1 MNRGLSAGEQKLAE
15 KLIILN
21 ERGKGMLTRI
31 YNIKKQCSDPKSR
44 PAFLSDKP
52 LEGTIKT
59 IVRKFPN
66 FESHLKGQTQ
76 PIQGQEKDI
85 VKGLSNYYYT
95 FVDVMQFKDHT
106 SELLTMIDA
115 SFVHFDIAL
124 NFDLTRAYLDLIVT
138 YVSLMLLIARVDDRK
153 AVLGLFNYA
162 YEAQNGRSDEY
173 FPRLGQLIIDYE
185 YPLKRLSEDFTTH
198 QQRVSQAL
206 QSVHNIYHRRN
217 HTGAQWRQSQLLSI
231 ISAPATMLEP
241 AQSEVVACEYLPL
254 STMNKWILFCYCLCY
269 NHINDP
275 GAIEVWKAALGDG
288 FCLSLCRDEVYMVHK
303 EFHSFF
309 DALKGQSKRA
319 KEIQECGSLA
329 LSNSPG
335 IHRERRNYLR
345 AAMQELSHIISDQP
359 GLFGPKALV
368 VVQALSLASDEVHW
382 LVRHKEH
389 NPPKGKKNPDD
400 YTDTRLSHMLFL
412 IEELHAMMLKYSSVL
427 QRYYIQYMSGFD
439 NSLLK
444 DILQKIAI
452 VPEDVSLLMTSFTTT
467 LASLSVKQVES
478 NTEFDFDGLRL
489 DWIRLQAYTSIRGAA
504 PEIKDIRDMAML
516 LNTISFHSK
525 LVDNQEGLLSEV
537 ADLTLFC
544 FYPNSLVEE
553 AFHQCLTSLGQQKF
567 SIAFPLLCSHFMSAT
582 NPFCPEERHLLGER
596 SLSAVNMFLDAIAKQ
611 AKEVV
616 QLYCKEHLKLFYQL
630 DPLNALHL
638 LEDAAAAKKKDK
650 NKKNQQPQMPKPG
663 EESFRK
669 TRESLTQLDAKLLAL
684 SDLSV
689 ALNYVSHIQVW
700 EHNFAPKEFLA
711 VHLEDFFSKS
721 VVKLTGYDSD
731 KQEINRPSELLNNV
745 KVLMGVLRCVE
756 NYANVDMSRIC
767 NHAMLQQT
775 QPVDSHGGI
784 TVCGMYSQWYVDILL
799 RQVSTGNLLYSPNRK
814 SFITK
819 TATTNFKA
827 DEFTDPVEL
836 RALATLLGPYGMKYL
851 GDRMLQQI
859 ASQMGEV
866 KKLVKNN
873 KDVLASLRN
882 SFDKHEQSLELV
894 RRLKN
899 TDDLLIRM
907 TIVGVILAFRELT
920 QEALRDVLEKRVP
933 FLVCY
938 VNDFQENYRK
948 ENEHRVLVDDMA
960 ISAGYK
966 CDIDRPLCNA
976 MRQHKEKKLEEDIQ
990 IWSLLLVFL
999 GVCIPF
1005 QANKDECEYNPNLEA
1020 HENNFHC
1027 LAKAIDRISVALCSN
1042 NGDNI
1047 EVRLREFLVIA
1058 SSSLLKLGLESEKDM
1073 PKNRESVY
1081 LLLDMIIQES
1091 PFLTMD
1097 ILESCFP
1104 YSLLRNAY
1112 HQVYKKPRAGK
1123 KARSAVTTAVEDS
1136 SVL

>member
-1 MNRGLSAGEQKLAE
+1 MDRGLSAGEQKIAE
-15 KLIILN
+15 KLILLN

-44 PAFLSDKP
+44 PAFLTDKP
-52 LEGTIKT
+52 LEATIKT

-66 FESHLKGQTQ
+66 FESHLKGQVQ
-76 PIQGQEKDI
+76 PIQGQEKEI

-106 SELLTMIDA
+106 SEILTLVDA
-115 SFVHFDIAL
+115 SFVNFDISL

-138 YVSLMLLIARVDDRK
+138 YVSLMLLIARVEDRK

-185 YPLKRLSEDFTTH
+185 NPLKKLSEEFTTH

-206 QSVHNIYHRRN
+206 HSVHQIYARRN
-217 HTGAQWRQSQLLSI
+217 HTGEQWRQSQLLSI

-241 AQSEVVACEYLPL
+241 AASEVVGCEYLPL
-254 STMNKWILFCYCLCY
+254 STLNKWILFCYCLCY

-275 GAIEVWKAALGDG
+275 GAVDVWKSALSDG
-288 FCLSLCRDEVYMVHK
+288 FCISLCRDEVYMVHK

-309 DALKGQSKRA
+309 DNLKGQGKRA
-319 KEIQECGSLA
+319 KEIQECGSAA
-329 LSNSPG
+329 LSISPG
-335 IHRERRNYLR
+335 LHRERRNYLR

-368 VVQALSLASDEVHW
+368 VIQALSLASDEVHW
-382 LVRHKEH
+382 LVRHH
-389 NPPKGKKNPDD
+389 QHTPSRGRKNPED
-400 YTDTRLSHMLFL
+400 YTDQRLSYMLFL
-412 IEELHAMMLKYSSVL
+412 IEELYAMMLKYISVL
-427 QRYYIQYMSGFD
+427 QRYYLQYMAGFD

-444 DILQKIAI
+444 EIIQKVA
-452 VPEDVSLLMTSFTTT
+452 VCPEDVSLLMTSFTTT
-467 LASLSVKQVES
+467 LSSLSVKQIES

-504 PEIKDIRDMAML
+504 PEIKDIRDLAHLM
-516 LNTISFHSK
+516 NTISFHSK

-537 ADLTLFC
+537 ADLTFFS
-544 FYPNSLVEE
+544 FYPTFLEE
-553 AFHQCLTSLGQQKF
+553 AFHQCLISIGQQKF
-567 SIAFPLLCSHFMSAT
+567 AIAFPLLCSHFMSAT
-582 NPFCPEERHLLGER
+582 NNFCPEERHLLGER

-616 QLYCKEHLKLFYQL
+616 QQYCKEHLKLHHQL
-630 DPLNALHL
+630 DPLVATRWLV
-638 LEDAAAAKKKDK
+638 DAASKKKKDK
-650 NKKNQQPQMPKPG
+650 NKKAQQPEVALPG
-663 EESFRK
+663 EESVRK
-669 TRESLTQLDAKLLAL
+669 SREALTQLDAKLLAL

-689 ALNYVSHIQVW
+689 TLNYVSHIPVW

-721 VVKLTGYDSD
+721 VVKLTGYDAD
-731 KQEINRPSELLNNV
+731 KQEISRPSELLKNV

-799 RQVSTGNLLYSPNRK
+799 RQVSSGNMLYSPNRK

-819 TATTNFKA
+819 SATTNFKA
-827 DEFTDPVEL
+827 NEFTDPIEL

-851 GDRMLQQI
+851 GDRMLQQV
-859 ASQMGEV
+859 ASQMAEV
-866 KKLVKNN
+866 KKMVKNN
-873 KDVLASLRN
+873 KDVLASLRGN
-882 SFDKHEQSLELV
+882 FDKHEQCMELV

-899 TDDLLIRM
+899 VDDLLIRM

-938 VNDFQENYRK
+938 VKDFHQHYPKDNND
-948 ENEHRVLVDDMA
+948 RVSVEEMA
-960 ISAGYK
+960 IYAGYP
-966 CDIDRPLCNA
+966 CDVDRALCVA
-976 MRQHKEKKLEEDIQ
+976 LRSLREKKNDEDIQ
-990 IWSLLLVFL
+990 IWSLLLVFIA
-999 GVCIPF
+999 VCIPS
-1005 QANKDECEYNPNLEA
+1005 QAYKAECEYNPNLEA

-1027 LAKAIDRISVALCSN
+1027 LAKAIDRIAVALCSN
-1042 NGDNI
+1042 NGDSI
-1047 EVRLREFLVIA
+1047 EQRLREFLVIA

-1073 PKNRESVY
+1073 PRNRESVY
-1081 LLLDMIIQES
+1081 LLLDMIVQES

-1104 YSLLRNAY
+1104 YCLLRNAY
-1112 HQVYKKPRAGK
+1112 HHVYKKRQSGK
-1123 KARSAVTTAVEDS
+1123 KAHSVATTVDDS

>member
-1 MNRGLSAGEQKLAE
+1 MDRGVSVGEQKLAE

-44 PAFLSDKP
+44 PSFLTDKP
-52 LEGTIKT
+52 LEATIKI
-59 IVRKFPN
+59 IVRRFPN
-66 FESHLKGQTQ
+66 FESHLKGQQ
-76 PIQGQEKDI
+76 LPIPGQEKDI

-106 SELLTMIDA
+106 SELLTLIDA
-115 SFVHFDIAL
+115 SFVNFDISL

-138 YVSLMLLIARVDDRK
+138 YVSLMLLIARVEDRK
-153 AVLGLFNYA
+153 AVLGLFNHA
-162 YEAQNGRSDEY
+162 YENQNGRSDEF
-173 FPRLGQLIIDYE
+173 FPRLGQLIVDYE
-185 YPLKRLSEDFTTH
+185 NPLKKLSEDFTTH

-206 QSVHNIYHRRN
+206 HSVHQIYLRRN
-217 HTGAQWRQSQLLSI
+217 LTGEQWRQSQLLSI
-231 ISAPATMLEP
+231 ISAPTTMLEP
-241 AQSEVVACEYLPL
+241 AQSDVIACEYLPL
-254 STMNKWILFCYCLCY
+254 STMHKWIIFCYCLCY

-275 GAIEVWKAALGDG
+275 GAIDVWKTALNDG
-288 FCLSLCRDEVYMVHK
+288 FCVSLCRDEAYMVHK

-309 DALKGQSKRA
+309 DNLKGQSKRA
-319 KEIQECGSLA
+319 KEIQECGSTA
-329 LSNSPG
+329 LSTSPG
-335 IHRERRNYLR
+335 LHRERRNYLR
-345 AAMQELSHIISDQP
+345 TALQELSHIISDQP

-368 VVQALSLASDEVHW
+368 VVQALSLASDEVRW
-382 LVRHKEH
+382 LVRHNQH
-389 NPPKGKKNPDD
+389 TPPKGKKLPED
-400 YTDTRLSHMLFL
+400 YVDNRLAYMLFL
-412 IEELHAMMLKYSSVL
+412 IEELHAMMLKYTSVL
-427 QRYYIQYMSGFD
+427 QRYFVQYMAGFD

-444 DILQKIAI
+444 EIVQKITI
-452 VPEDVSLLMTSFTTT
+452 CPEDVSFLMTSFTTT
-467 LASLSVKQVES
+467 LSQLSVKQIE
-478 NTEFDFDGLRL
+478 NKAIFDFDGLRL

-504 PEIKDIRDMAML
+504 PEIKDIRDMAVLM
-516 LNTISFHSK
+516 NTISFHSK
-525 LVDNQEGLLSEV
+525 LVDNQEGLLNEV

-544 FYPNSLVEE
+544 FYPSFLDE
-553 AFHQCLTSLGQQKF
+553 AFHQCLITIGQQKYA
-567 SIAFPLLCSHFMSAT
+567 IAFPLLCGHFISAT
-582 NPFCPEERHLLGER
+582 NSFCPEERHLIGER

-611 AKEVV
+611 AKEIV
-616 QLYCKEHLKLFYQL
+616 QQYCKEHLKLHHQL
-630 DPLNALHL
+630 DPLQATRWLA
-638 LEDAAAAKKKDK
+638 DAATKKKKDK
-650 NKKNQQPQMPKPG
+650 NKKVPQPEIALPG
-663 EESFRK
+663 DESFRK
-669 TRESLTQLDAKLLAL
+669 SREALTQLDAKLLAL

-689 ALNYVSHIQVW
+689 ALNYVSHVPVW
-700 EHNFAPKEFLA
+700 EHTFAPKEFLA

-721 VVKLTGYDSD
+721 VVRLTGYDAD
-731 KQEINRPSELLNNV
+731 KQEISRPSELLKNV

-799 RQVSTGNLLYSPNRK
+799 RQVSSGNMLYSPNRK

-819 TATTNFKA
+819 SATTNFKA
-827 DEFTDPVEL
+827 NEFTDPIEL

-851 GDRMLQQI
+851 GDRMLQQV

-882 SFDKHEQSLELV
+882 NFDKHEQCMELV

-899 TDDLLIRM
+899 IDDVMIRM

-920 QEALRDVLEKRVP
+920 QEALRDVLGKRVP

-938 VNDFQENYRK
+938 VHDFHQHYPK
-948 ENEHRVLVDDMA
+948 GSADRVSVDEMA
-960 ISAGYK
+960 IAAGFSS
-966 CDIDRPLCNA
+966 DIDRSLCLA
-976 MRQHKEKKLEEDIQ
+976 LMQLKEKKNEEDIQ

-999 GVCIPF
+999 AVCIPS
-1005 QANKDECEYNPNLEA
+1005 QAYKDECEYNPNLEA

-1027 LAKAIDRISVALCSN
+1027 LAKAIDRIAVALCSN

-1047 EVRLREFLVIA
+1047 EQRLREFLVIA
-1058 SSSLLKLGLESEKDM
+1058 SSSLLKLGLESEKEM
-1073 PKNRESVY
+1073 PRNRESVY
-1081 LLLDMIIQES
+1081 LLLDMLIQES

-1104 YSLLRNAY
+1104 YCLVRNAY
-1112 HQVYKKPRAGK
+1112 HHVYKKRVGK
-1123 KARSAVTTAVEDS
+1123 KARSVATTVDDS